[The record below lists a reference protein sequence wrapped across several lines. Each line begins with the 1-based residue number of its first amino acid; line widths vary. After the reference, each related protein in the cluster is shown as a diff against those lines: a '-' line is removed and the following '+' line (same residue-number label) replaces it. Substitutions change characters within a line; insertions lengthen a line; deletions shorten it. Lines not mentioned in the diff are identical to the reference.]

1 MYRRYNKY
9 FNKSRDHRNYGLLKS
24 EVEVRRAD
32 ADPEPETEAVAT
44 PELPRT
50 GRVLR
55 VTNKY
60 DKTEVQL
67 QAERIAEQAMLD
79 MERKVEEHKDRLLPY
94 TVEVRPERY
103 QLPGKPGRWSPP
115 GKPVL
120 MRTGVKPSQEPPA
133 VPEPPDKR
141 PSIRKVPNGG

>member
-32 ADPEPETEAVAT
+32 AGPVPETEAGAT

-60 DKTEVQL
+60 DKTEAQL
-67 QAERIAEQAMLD
+67 AAEAHIEKAEQ
-79 MERKVEEHKDRLLPY
+79 ERERETQRQLDRLMPY
-94 TVEVRPERY
+94 TVEVRPERR
-103 QLPGKPGRWSPP
+103 QLPGKPGS
-115 GKPVL
+115 
-120 MRTGVKPSQEPPA
+120 
-133 VPEPPDKR
+133 
-141 PSIRKVPNGG
+141 